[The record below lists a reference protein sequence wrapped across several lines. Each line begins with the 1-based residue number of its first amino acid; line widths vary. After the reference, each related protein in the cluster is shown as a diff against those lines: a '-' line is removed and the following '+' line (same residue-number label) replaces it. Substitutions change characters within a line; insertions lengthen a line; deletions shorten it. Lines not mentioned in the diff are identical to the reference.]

1 MTYSIPYR
9 SLLPQGTDNLLLAGR
24 CISGTHAA
32 HGSYR
37 VMPICFAMGQA
48 AGAAAAL
55 CAARGHFARK
65 PSHGSAAI
73 HIDGRQQAMTPLGV
87 LPGG

>member
-1 MTYSIPYR
+1 AIPYR
-9 SLLPQGTDNLLLAGR
+9 CLLPQGMDNLLLAGR

-55 CAARGHFARK
+55 CAAQSI
-65 PSHGSAAI
+65 PPHGLPMQTLQSKLTGG
-73 HIDGRQQAMTPLGV
+73 GRP
-87 LPGG
+87 